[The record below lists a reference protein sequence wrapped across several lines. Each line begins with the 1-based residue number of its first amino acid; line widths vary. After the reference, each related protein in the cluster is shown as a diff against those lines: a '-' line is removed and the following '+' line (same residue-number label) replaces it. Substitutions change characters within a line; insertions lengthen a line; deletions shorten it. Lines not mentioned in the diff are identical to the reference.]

1 MGNVSNSLVVTHGE
15 IFKSQQS
22 VINLLYST
30 LLASDR
36 KLGEDLRTKLVQE
49 YTSTVHSIS

>member
-1 MGNVSNSLVVTHGE
+1 MENVSNSLVTWR
-15 IFKSQQS
+15 IFKSHL
-22 VINLLYST
+22 VINLFYST